1 MEIISKNVAM
11 RSKRQCVE
19 AGRGYAE
26 ILVAECAP

>member
-1 MEIISKNVAM
+1 MVSKNVAV
-11 RSKRQCVE
+11 RSKRRSVE